1 MIAETMAGIALVK
14 ASVDGIKKAI
24 TTCNDIGDIAKYID
38 GMFDGE
44 QQIQKKRSKAQKD
57 PFAINS
63 IAEETIN
70 AKLAQEHMQEM
81 KNLINIRFGPG
92 VWEGIIAERAK
103 RIQEAKE
110 AEKQARIAKRK
121 KHDAF
126 VHNVEVGGIVV
137 GICTALIGALIFL
150 IVWM

>member
-38 GMFDGE
+38 GMFEGE

-57 PFAINS
+57 PFAVNT

-70 AKLAQEHMQEM
+70 AKLAQEHMQDM
-81 KNLINIRFGPG
+81 KNLINMRFGAG

-126 VHNVEVGGIVV
+126 IHNIEVGGIALAV
-137 GICTALIGALIFL
+137 GVGFIALLVFL
-150 IVWM
+150 IMWM

>member
-70 AKLAQEHMQEM
+70 AIQKLNQSLTEHDHSIYRQLYSAIDDLEG
-81 KNLINIRFGPG
+81 LSRFDKKLSHFLEILKQSS
-92 VWEGIIAERAK
+92 VS
-103 RIQEAKE
+103 IQESSS
-110 AEKQARIAKRK
+110 
-121 KHDAF
+121 
-126 VHNVEVGGIVV
+126 G
-137 GICTALIGALIFL
+137 LIEYLDQIEGSLSI
-150 IVWM
+150 

>member
-1 MIAETMAGIALVK
+1 MAGISLVK

-24 TTCNDIGDIAKYID
+24 NTCNDIGDIAKYID
-38 GMFDGE
+38 GLFEGE

-57 PFAINS
+57 PFAVNT

-81 KNLINIRFGPG
+81 KQLINMRFGPG

-103 RIQEAKE
+103 RIQQAKE
-110 AEKQARIAKRK
+110 AERQARLEKIRRHKELI
-121 KHDAF
+121 
-126 VHNVEVGGIVV
+126 HNVEIGGAVTAGLVV
-137 GICTALIGALIFL
+137 FIGL
-150 IVWM
+150 IVFIIMTL

>member
-38 GMFDGE
+38 GMFEGE

-57 PFAINS
+57 PFAVNT

-70 AKLAQEHMQEM
+70 AKLAQEHMQDM
-81 KNLINIRFGPG
+81 KNLINMRFGAG

-126 VHNVEVGGIVV
+126 VHNLEVGSIAV
-137 GICTALIGALIFL
+137 GICTALIAALVFL
-150 IVWM
+150 IMWM

>member
-1 MIAETMAGIALVK
+1 MAGITLVK

-24 TTCNDIGDIAKYID
+24 NTCNDIGDIAKYID
-38 GMFDGE
+38 GLFEGE

-57 PFAINS
+57 PFAVNT

-81 KNLINIRFGPG
+81 KNLINMRFGPG

-103 RIQEAKE
+103 RIQQAKE
-110 AEKQARIAKRK
+110 AERQARLEKIRRHKEL
-121 KHDAF
+121 
-126 VHNVEVGGIVV
+126 VHNVEIGGAVFAACVV
-137 GICTALIGALIFL
+137 FIGLGGFIFMTL
-150 IVWM
+150 

>member
-14 ASVDGIKKAI
+14 GAVEGIKSAI
-24 TTCNDIGDIAKYID
+24 STANDIGEIAHHID
-38 GMFDGE
+38 NLFKGE
-44 QQIQKKRSKAQKD
+44 QEIQKKRSKAQKD
-57 PFAINS
+57 PFAINT

-70 AKLAQEHMQEM
+70 AKLAQEHMQDM
-81 KNLINIRFGPG
+81 KNLINMRFGAG

-121 KHDAF
+121 KHDEI
-126 VHNVEVGGIVV
+126 VHNFQVGGIVV
-137 GICTALIGALIFL
+137 ACVVVLSGVLIAILTLI
-150 IVWM
+150 

>member
-38 GMFDGE
+38 GMFEGE

-57 PFAINS
+57 PFAVNT

-70 AKLAQEHMQEM
+70 AKLAQEHMQDM
-81 KNLINIRFGPG
+81 KNLINMRFGAG

-137 GICTALIGALIFL
+137 GICTALIAALVFL
-150 IVWM
+150 IMWI

>member
-1 MIAETMAGIALVK
+1 MAGITLVK

-24 TTCNDIGDIAKYID
+24 NTCNDIGDIAKYID
-38 GMFDGE
+38 GLFEGE

-57 PFAINS
+57 PFAVNT

-81 KNLINIRFGPG
+81 KQLINLRFGPG

-103 RIQEAKE
+103 RIQQAKE
-110 AEKQARIAKRK
+110 AERQARLEKIRR
-121 KHDAF
+121 HREI
-126 VHNVEVGGIVV
+126 VHNVEIGGAVFAACIVF
-137 GICTALIGALIFL
+137 IGLVVFIIMTL
-150 IVWM
+150 

>member
-1 MIAETMAGIALVK
+1 MLAETMAGIALVK

-38 GMFDGE
+38 GLFEGE

-57 PFAINS
+57 PFAVNT

-81 KNLINIRFGPG
+81 KNLINMRFGPG

-103 RIQEAKE
+103 RIQQAKE
-110 AEKQARIAKRK
+110 AERQARIEKMRRHK
-121 KHDAF
+121 EL
-126 VHNVEVGGIVV
+126 VHNVEIGGAVVAGCILFVGLLVF
-137 GICTALIGALIFL
+137 IFMIL
-150 IVWM
+150 

>member
-38 GMFDGE
+38 GMFEGE

-57 PFAINS
+57 PFAVNT

-70 AKLAQEHMQEM
+70 AKLAQEHMQDM
-81 KNLINIRFGPG
+81 KNLINMRFGAG

-137 GICTALIGALIFL
+137 GICTALIAALVFL
-150 IVWM
+150 IMWM

>member
-1 MIAETMAGIALVK
+1 MAGISLVK

-24 TTCNDIGDIAKYID
+24 NTCNDIGDIAKYID
-38 GMFDGE
+38 GLFEGE

-57 PFAINS
+57 PFAVNT

-81 KNLINIRFGPG
+81 KQLINLRFGPG

-103 RIQEAKE
+103 RIQQAKE
-110 AEKQARIAKRK
+110 AERQARLEKIRR
-121 KHDAF
+121 HREI
-126 VHNVEVGGIVV
+126 VHNVEIGGAVFVACVV
-137 GICTALIGALIFL
+137 FIGLVVFIIMTL
-150 IVWM
+150 

>member
-1 MIAETMAGIALVK
+1 MAGISLVK

-24 TTCNDIGDIAKYID
+24 NTCNDIGDIAKYID
-38 GMFDGE
+38 GLFEGE

-57 PFAINS
+57 PFAVNT

-81 KNLINIRFGPG
+81 KNLINMRFGPG

-103 RIQEAKE
+103 RIQQAKE
-110 AEKQARIAKRK
+110 AERQARLEKIRRHKEL
-121 KHDAF
+121 
-126 VHNVEVGGIVV
+126 VHNVEIGGAVLAGCVV
-137 GICTALIGALIFL
+137 FIGL
-150 IVWM
+150 IVFIIMTL

>member
-38 GMFDGE
+38 GMFEGE

-57 PFAINS
+57 PFAVNT

-70 AKLAQEHMQEM
+70 AKLAQEHMQDM
-81 KNLINIRFGPG
+81 KNLINMRFGAG

-126 VHNVEVGGIVV
+126 IHNIEVGGIALTV
-137 GICTALIGALIFL
+137 GVGLIALLVFL
-150 IVWM
+150 IMWI

>member
-1 MIAETMAGIALVK
+1 MLAETMAGIALVK

-38 GMFDGE
+38 GMFEGE
-44 QQIQKKRSKAQKD
+44 QQIQKKRRKAQKD
-57 PFAINS
+57 PFAVNS

-103 RIQEAKE
+103 RIHEAKE
-110 AEKQARIAKRK
+110 AEKQERIAKRK
-121 KHDAF
+121 KRDAF
-126 VHNVEVGGIVV
+126 IHNVEIGSIALAVGV
-137 GICTALIGALIFL
+137 GLVALLVFL
-150 IVWM
+150 IMWM

>member
-1 MIAETMAGIALVK
+1 MAGISLVK

-24 TTCNDIGDIAKYID
+24 NTCNDIGDIAKYID
-38 GMFDGE
+38 GLFEGE

-57 PFAINS
+57 PFAVNT

-81 KNLINIRFGPG
+81 KNLINMRFGPG

-103 RIQEAKE
+103 RIQQAKE
-110 AEKQARIAKRK
+110 AERQARLEKIRR
-121 KHDAF
+121 HREI
-126 VHNVEVGGIVV
+126 VHNVEIGGAVFAACVV
-137 GICTALIGALIFL
+137 FIGLVVLIFMTL
-150 IVWM
+150 

>member
-1 MIAETMAGIALVK
+1 MAGISLVK

-24 TTCNDIGDIAKYID
+24 NTCNDIGDIAKYID
-38 GMFDGE
+38 GLFEGE

-57 PFAINS
+57 PFAVNT

-81 KNLINIRFGPG
+81 KQLINMRFGPG

-103 RIQEAKE
+103 RIQQAKE
-110 AEKQARIAKRK
+110 AERQARLEKIRR
-121 KHDAF
+121 HREI
-126 VHNVEVGGIVV
+126 VHNVEIGGAVFVACVV
-137 GICTALIGALIFL
+137 FIGLVVFIIMTL
-150 IVWM
+150 

>member
-38 GMFDGE
+38 GMFEGE

-57 PFAINS
+57 PFAVNT

-70 AKLAQEHMQEM
+70 AKLAQEHMQDM
-81 KNLINIRFGPG
+81 KNLINMRFGAG

-126 VHNVEVGGIVV
+126 VHNVEVGGIIV
-137 GICTALIGALIFL
+137 GICMALIAALVFL
-150 IVWM
+150 IMWM

>member
-1 MIAETMAGIALVK
+1 MAGISLVK

-24 TTCNDIGDIAKYID
+24 NTCNDIGDIAKYID
-38 GMFDGE
+38 GLFEGE

-57 PFAINS
+57 PFAVNT

-81 KNLINIRFGPG
+81 KQLINMRFGPG

-103 RIQEAKE
+103 RIQQAKE
-110 AEKQARIAKRK
+110 AERQARLEKIRR
-121 KHDAF
+121 HREI
-126 VHNVEVGGIVV
+126 VHNVEIGGAVFAACVV
-137 GICTALIGALIFL
+137 FIGLVVFIFITL
-150 IVWM
+150 

>member
-38 GMFDGE
+38 GMFEGE
-44 QQIQKKRSKAQKD
+44 QQIQKIRSKAQKD
-57 PFAINS
+57 PFAVNT

-81 KNLINIRFGPG
+81 KNLINMRFGPG
-92 VWEGIIAERAK
+92 IWEGIIAERAK
-103 RIQEAKE
+103 RIQQAKE
-110 AEKQARIAKRK
+110 AEKQARIVRRK
-121 KHDAF
+121 KHEAL
-126 VHNVEVGGIVV
+126 VHNLEITTIVV
-137 GICTALIGALIFL
+137 VCSCIAVAALIGLIL
-150 IVWM
+150 LV

>member
-1 MIAETMAGIALVK
+1 MAGITLVK

-24 TTCNDIGDIAKYID
+24 NTCNDIGDIAKYID
-38 GMFDGE
+38 GLFEGE

-57 PFAINS
+57 PFAVNT

-81 KNLINIRFGPG
+81 KNLINMRFGPG

-103 RIQEAKE
+103 RIQQAKE
-110 AEKQARIAKRK
+110 AERQARLEKIRRHKEL
-121 KHDAF
+121 
-126 VHNVEVGGIVV
+126 VHNVEIGGAVFAACVV
-137 GICTALIGALIFL
+137 FIGLVVFIFMTL
-150 IVWM
+150 

>member
-1 MIAETMAGIALVK
+1 MAGISLVK

-24 TTCNDIGDIAKYID
+24 NTCNDIGDIAKYID
-38 GMFDGE
+38 GLFEGE

-57 PFAINS
+57 PFAVNT

-81 KNLINIRFGPG
+81 KQLINLRFGPG

-103 RIQEAKE
+103 RIQQAKE
-110 AEKQARIAKRK
+110 AERQARLEKIRR
-121 KHDAF
+121 HREI
-126 VHNVEVGGIVV
+126 VHNVEIGGAVFAACIVF
-137 GICTALIGALIFL
+137 IGLVVFIIMTL
-150 IVWM
+150 

>member
-38 GMFDGE
+38 GMFEGE

-57 PFAINS
+57 PFAVNT

-70 AKLAQEHMQEM
+70 AKLAQEHMQDM
-81 KNLINIRFGPG
+81 KNLINMRFGAG

-137 GICTALIGALIFL
+137 GICTALIAALIFL
-150 IVWM
+150 IMWM

>member
-1 MIAETMAGIALVK
+1 MAGISLVK

-24 TTCNDIGDIAKYID
+24 NTCNDIGDIAKYID
-38 GMFDGE
+38 GLFEGE

-57 PFAINS
+57 PFAVNT

-81 KNLINIRFGPG
+81 KQLINMRFGPG

-103 RIQEAKE
+103 RIQQAKE
-110 AEKQARIAKRK
+110 AERQARIEKIRR
-121 KHDAF
+121 HREL
-126 VHNVEVGGIVV
+126 VHNVEIGGAVFAACVV
-137 GICTALIGALIFL
+137 FIGLVVFIFMTL
-150 IVWM
+150 

>member
-38 GMFDGE
+38 GIFEGE

-57 PFAINS
+57 PFAVNT

-81 KNLINIRFGPG
+81 KNLINMRFGAG
-92 VWEGIIAERAK
+92 VWEGIIAERAR
-103 RIQEAKE
+103 RIHEQKE
-110 AEKQARIAKRK
+110 AEKQERIEKRRRHK
-121 KHDAF
+121 EF
-126 VHNVEVGGIVV
+126 VHNVEIGGLVVAGGCVAIAIIV
-137 GICTALIGALIFL
+137 ALVMFL
-150 IVWM
+150 

>member
-1 MIAETMAGIALVK
+1 MAGITLVK

-24 TTCNDIGDIAKYID
+24 NTCNDIGDIAKYID
-38 GMFDGE
+38 GLFEGE

-57 PFAINS
+57 PFAVNT

-81 KNLINIRFGPG
+81 KNLINMRFGPG

-103 RIQEAKE
+103 RIQQAKE
-110 AEKQARIAKRK
+110 AERQARLEKIRR
-121 KHDAF
+121 HREI
-126 VHNVEVGGIVV
+126 VHNVEIGGAVFVACVV
-137 GICTALIGALIFL
+137 FIGLVVFIIMTL
-150 IVWM
+150 

>member
-1 MIAETMAGIALVK
+1 MAGISLVK

-24 TTCNDIGDIAKYID
+24 NTCNDIGDIAKYID
-38 GMFDGE
+38 GLFEGE

-57 PFAINS
+57 PFAVNT

-81 KNLINIRFGPG
+81 KNLINMRFGPG

-103 RIQEAKE
+103 RIQQAKE
-110 AEKQARIAKRK
+110 AERQARLEKIRR
-121 KHDAF
+121 HREI
-126 VHNVEVGGIVV
+126 VHNVEIGGAVFVACVV
-137 GICTALIGALIFL
+137 FIGLVVFIIMTL
-150 IVWM
+150 

>member
-1 MIAETMAGIALVK
+1 MAGITLVK

-24 TTCNDIGDIAKYID
+24 NTCNDIGDIAKYID
-38 GMFDGE
+38 GLFEGE

-57 PFAINS
+57 PFAVNT

-81 KNLINIRFGPG
+81 KNLINMRFGPG

-103 RIQEAKE
+103 RIQQAKE
-110 AEKQARIAKRK
+110 AERQARLEKIRRHKEL
-121 KHDAF
+121 
-126 VHNVEVGGIVV
+126 VHNVEIGSAVV
-137 GICTALIGALIFL
+137 AGCVVFIGLLVFIIMTL
-150 IVWM
+150 

>member
-14 ASVDGIKKAI
+14 GAVEGIKSAI
-24 TTCNDIGDIAKYID
+24 STANDIGEIAHHID
-38 GMFDGE
+38 DLFKGE
-44 QQIQKKRSKAQKD
+44 QEIQKKRSKAQKD
-57 PFAINS
+57 PFAINT

-70 AKLAQEHMQEM
+70 AKLAQEHMQDM
-81 KNLINIRFGPG
+81 KNLINMRFGAG

-121 KHDAF
+121 RHEEI
-126 VHNVEVGGIVV
+126 VHNFQIGGIVITCIV
-137 GICTALIGALIFL
+137 VLVGALIAILTL
-150 IVWM
+150 I

>member
-1 MIAETMAGIALVK
+1 MAGISLVK

-24 TTCNDIGDIAKYID
+24 NTCNDIGDIAKYID
-38 GMFDGE
+38 GLFEGE

-57 PFAINS
+57 PFAVNT

-81 KNLINIRFGPG
+81 KQLINLRFGPG

-103 RIQEAKE
+103 RIQQAKE
-110 AEKQARIAKRK
+110 AERQARLEKIRR
-121 KHDAF
+121 HREI
-126 VHNVEVGGIVV
+126 VHNVEIGGAVFAACVV
-137 GICTALIGALIFL
+137 FIGLVVFIFMTL
-150 IVWM
+150 

>member
-1 MIAETMAGIALVK
+1 MLAETMAGIALVK

-38 GMFDGE
+38 GLFEGE
-44 QQIQKKRSKAQKD
+44 QQIQRKRSKAQKD
-57 PFAINS
+57 PFAVNT

-81 KNLINIRFGPG
+81 KNLINLRFGPG

-103 RIQEAKE
+103 RIQEQKE
-110 AEKQARIAKRK
+110 AERQERIEKRR
-121 KHDAF
+121 KHKELI
-126 VHNVEVGGIVV
+126 HTVEVGGLVIAGCAGAIAVLVV
-137 GICTALIGALIFL
+137 LVILL
-150 IVWM
+150 

>member
-1 MIAETMAGIALVK
+1 MLAETMAGISLVK

-24 TTCNDIGDIAKYID
+24 NTCNDLVDIAKYID
-38 GMFDGE
+38 GLFEGE

-57 PFAINS
+57 PFAVNT

-81 KNLINIRFGPG
+81 KQLINMRFGPG

-103 RIQEAKE
+103 RIQQAKE
-110 AEKQARIAKRK
+110 AERQARLEKIRR
-121 KHDAF
+121 HREI
-126 VHNVEVGGIVV
+126 VHNVEIGGAVFAACVV
-137 GICTALIGALIFL
+137 FIGLVVFIFITL
-150 IVWM
+150 

>member
-1 MIAETMAGIALVK
+1 MAGISLVK

-24 TTCNDIGDIAKYID
+24 NTCNDIGDIAKYID
-38 GMFDGE
+38 GLFEGE

-57 PFAINS
+57 PFAVNT

-81 KNLINIRFGPG
+81 KQLINMRFGPG

-103 RIQEAKE
+103 RIQQAKE
-110 AEKQARIAKRK
+110 AERQARLEKIRR
-121 KHDAF
+121 HREI
-126 VHNVEVGGIVV
+126 VHNVEIGGAVFAACIVF
-137 GICTALIGALIFL
+137 IGLVVF
-150 IVWM
+150 IVMTL